1 MYIGVMSGR
10 IIIIV
15 ATIVVI
21 KFFGILYKVK
31 SEATSSH
38 PIHNVSESDNDP
50 TDLGYF
56 EPADSDDSDDS
67 AQQHEVEK

>member
-1 MYIGVMSGR
+1 L
-10 IIIIV
+10 
-15 ATIVVI
+15 
-21 KFFGILYKVK
+21 FQVK

-38 PIHNVSESDNDP
+38 STHDDSESDDDP

-67 AQQHEVEK
+67 TQQHEVEK